1 MEYIKR
7 QKNNG
12 FSIIEVIIACAIISI
27 MVFSLMSATSKSI
40 QVSNQALKQAQ
51 ATLLIEEGVE
61 AVKSIRDNNWTDI
74 SSLILDTDYYLFFNT
89 STNLWS
95 LRLSSSGMSAP
106 SGSIPNYPVDSVFT
120 RKVSVSAVSRD
131 SSQNIAPSG
140 TSDIG
145 TKKVTVT
152 VSWDKPGG
160 TVSKSL
166 SFYIS
171 NIFN

>member
-1 MEYIKR
+1 MKIIKR

-27 MVFSLMSATSKSI
+27 TVSSLMSATGKSI

-74 SSLILDTDYYLFFNT
+74 SGLTLDTNYYLFFNAT
-89 STNLWS
+89 TNSWS
-95 LRLSSSGMSAP
+95 LSTSSTAP
-106 SGSIPNYPVDSVFT
+106 NGSIPTYPIDSVFT
-120 RKVSVSAVSRD
+120 REVSVSAVSRD
-131 SSQNIAPSG
+131 SSQNIASSG
-140 TSDIG
+140 TLDTG

-152 VSWDKPGG
+152 VSWNKPGG
-160 TVSKSL
+160 IVSKSL

-171 NIFN
+171 DIFN